1 MAISLTRDELYERLK
16 DPTHIKLLIL
26 AINEDYN
33 SIFPLQLQ
41 GKVNT
46 QGNISLD
53 IREPLKNLMFKW
65 LFRAIDLA
73 YEEDLD
79 L

>member
-1 MAISLTRDELYERLK
+1 MSISLTRDELYERLK
-16 DPTHIKLLIL
+16 DPIRMKLLLI
-26 AINEDYN
+26 AINEDAKN
-33 SIFPLQLQ
+33 IFSPLRYQVETK
-41 GKVNT
+41 GE
-46 QGNISLD
+46 ISLD
-53 IREPLKNLMFKW
+53 IREPLRELAFKW